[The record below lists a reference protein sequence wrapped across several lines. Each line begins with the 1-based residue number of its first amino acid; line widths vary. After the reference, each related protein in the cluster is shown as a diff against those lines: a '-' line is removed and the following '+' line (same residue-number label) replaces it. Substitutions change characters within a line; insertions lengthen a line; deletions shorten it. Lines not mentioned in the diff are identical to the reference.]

1 VHRELLLVGDV
12 SAIEKKYDT
21 AQYII
26 WILKQLLRGEAMPF
40 PRMNFIKILGV
51 EYWGLVWTVKVD

>member
-1 VHRELLLVGDV
+1 MLVGDM
-12 SAIEKKYDT
+12 SAIEKKNDT

-26 WILKQLLRGEAMPF
+26 WILKQLLRGEVMPF